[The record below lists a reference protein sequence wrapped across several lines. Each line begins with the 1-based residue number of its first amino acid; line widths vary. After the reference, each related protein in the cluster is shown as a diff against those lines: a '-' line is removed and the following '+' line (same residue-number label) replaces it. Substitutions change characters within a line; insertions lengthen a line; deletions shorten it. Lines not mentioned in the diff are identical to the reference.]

1 MKVLLFTHS
10 QDIDGIGCI
19 VLAKEAFSSEKL
31 TYVPCKTFEITSKV
45 NELYQG
51 KKLLEYDLIFV
62 TDLCIKEPLLSLI
75 DNDKNIRS
83 KFRVLDHHK
92 TEIDEGNNK
101 YSFVDIIV
109 EQNGIKECG
118 TSLFYKYLIQNNFI
132 KPSLFLNNFT
142 EFTRQYDVWD
152 WKKNN
157 NEKARELNII
167 FEELGIEKYLSIIEN
182 MKKYNMVYFDE
193 YCRKIIDSYNT
204 SLYKELSKVF
214 STLKVT
220 EIYIQN
226 KKINIG
232 FVDTLYKLRNEIPDF
247 IKMKNVSVDV
257 IGMNIL
263 DGETISYRNIN
274 KDIDCA
280 KIAEQFGGKGH
291 KDAGSNPKENEKFK
305 EFWKSKFNSDISKN
319 A

>member
-19 VLAKEAFSSEKL
+19 AIAKEAFSRDEL
-31 TYVPCKTFEITSKV
+31 TYVPCKTFDITSKV
-45 NELYQG
+45 NEFYQRRE
-51 KKLLEYDLIFV
+51 LLEFDLIFV

-75 DNDKNIRS
+75 DNDENIKG

-109 EQNGIKECG
+109 DQNGVKECG

-132 KPSLFLNNFT
+132 NPSPFFNDFT
-142 EFTRQYDVWD
+142 EVTRQYDVWD

-193 YCRKIIDSYNT
+193 YCRKIIDLYNT
-204 SLYKELSKVF
+204 NLYKELSKVF

-291 KDAGSNPKENEKFK
+291 KNAGSNPKANEKFK
-305 EFWKSKFNSDISKN
+305 EFWKSKFNSDISTN